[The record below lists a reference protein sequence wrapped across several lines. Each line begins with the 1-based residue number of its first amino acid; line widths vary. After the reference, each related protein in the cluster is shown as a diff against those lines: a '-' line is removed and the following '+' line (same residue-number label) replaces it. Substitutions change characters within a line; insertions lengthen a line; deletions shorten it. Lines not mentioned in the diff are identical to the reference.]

1 MRFFSFFLK
10 KIQQAKKKK
19 KFAVEVARTAIIIP
33 AFIWFKNTAS
43 VESNCSILHFKIQIE
58 ELDVFA
64 QAAADSY

>member
-19 KFAVEVARTAIIIP
+19 KFAVEVARTAIIP